1 MITIRK
7 ATLQDLNEVSILFD
21 AYRQFYKQ
29 PGDLIGAQEFLKER
43 LLYNESVIFIAFNEE
58 KAIGFTQL
66 YPIFSSVSMKKAW
79 LLNDLFVSHSAR
91 RSGVAEALLD
101 AAREHGIASGA
112 KWLLLETAADN
123 IPAQTLY
130 SKKGW
135 VRTEDLFYTLDL

>member
-101 AAREHGIASGA
+101 AATEHGIASGA

>member
-7 ATLQDLNEVSILFD
+7 ATIQDLNEVSILFD

-29 PGDLIGAQEFLKER
+29 PGDLIGAHEFLKER
-43 LLYNESVIFIAFNEE
+43 LLHNESVIFIAFNEE
-58 KAIGFTQL
+58 KATGFTQL

-79 LLNDLFVSHSAR
+79 LLNDLFVAQSAR

-130 SKKGW
+130 SKNGW